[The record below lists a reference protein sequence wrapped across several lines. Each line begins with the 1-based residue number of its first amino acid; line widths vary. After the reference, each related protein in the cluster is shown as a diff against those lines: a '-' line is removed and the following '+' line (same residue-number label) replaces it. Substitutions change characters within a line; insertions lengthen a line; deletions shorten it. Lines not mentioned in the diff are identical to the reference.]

1 MVIILSD
8 LESLQPEMLQTIVFD
23 LDGTLYEDEAHFD
36 YYAECL
42 ATEIPEKYK
51 QDFFNDLKA
60 ARQGD
65 HTLRLGRVY
74 DVNRDNILS
83 ITETGKVLK
92 AWDWQGN
99 QLRDDR
105 LQRVYN
111 QPVSCDLEEMIFLG
125 DGWWLPAACA
135 YHYGCVDTYPC
146 YQKTKDWLAANQEE
160 VLSRIPGLK
169 EFLQQLRENS
179 FNLILAT
186 NSEARDTERLLEL
199 LDLKGLFHN
208 RYTSCKKPEKSR
220 DLFTTIIDKNN
231 LKPEELLSLGDN
243 YLNDIAP
250 AVSLGCQAILID
262 PHNIY
267 ENPGTPRVSSLQDVF
282 SNKAFTAKLF

>member
-1 MVIILSD
+1 MIALSN
-8 LESLQPEMLQTIVFD
+8 LESLQPEKLEAIVFD
-23 LDGTLYEDEAHFD
+23 LDGTLYEDETHFD

-42 ATEIPEKYK
+42 ASEIPSEYE
-51 QDFFNDLKA
+51 QNFFADLKA
-60 ARQGD
+60 ARQGN

-83 ITETGKVLK
+83 INEKGRVLK

-99 QLRDDR
+99 QLTESRCKEIYDR
-105 LQRVYN
+105 
-111 QPVSCDLEEMIFLG
+111 PVSCDLEEMIFMG

-135 YHYGCVDTYPC
+135 YHYGCTDTYNC
-146 YQKTKDWLAANQEE
+146 YQKTKDWLAENQEE

-169 EFLQQLRENS
+169 EFLQQLRKNN

-186 NSEARDTERLLEL
+186 NSDARDTDRLLRL
-199 LDLKGLFHN
+199 LGLNGIFHN
-208 RYTSCKKPEKSR
+208 RYTSCKKPEHSR
-220 DLFTTIIDKNN
+220 ELFATIIDKN
-231 LKPEELLSLGDN
+231 KFEPEQFLSLGDN

-250 AVSLGCQAILID
+250 AITLGYQAILID

-267 ENPGTPRVSSLQDVF
+267 ANPGVPRVSSLREIITDSWF
-282 SNKAFTAKLF
+282 KSKIF